1 MDFNGLS
8 FPPFSAITRN
18 SLKWSFAV
26 WIWPSATDDENYH
39 KTLCC
44 AITEQEKRND
54 LMREANVRSFIIVR
68 LKSHH
73 GWCFAIC
80 NSILGEVYCARRLI
94 HWLFCRLMIVRE
106 KDFLSYLWRR
116 VISLLAQNRSTNMQR
131 SDSVIWRLR
140 ACRIIGHLMRQ
151 KWQIA
156 NFFVVPDFAR
166 KQSNK
171 EGEMRQ

>member
-8 FPPFSAITRN
+8 FRPFSAITRN
-18 SLKWSFAV
+18 SLKWYFAV

-94 HWLFCRLMIVRE
+94 HWLFLPLDDRSRE
-106 KDFLSYLWRR
+106 RF
-116 VISLLAQNRSTNMQR
+116 SLLFMTSRHFLACTKQIDKHATEWFRDLTIASLSNHRAFDAAKMANRKFLCRAGFR
-131 SDSVIWRLR
+131 S
-140 ACRIIGHLMRQ
+140 
-151 KWQIA
+151 
-156 NFFVVPDFAR
+156 
-166 KQSNK
+166 
-171 EGEMRQ
+171 